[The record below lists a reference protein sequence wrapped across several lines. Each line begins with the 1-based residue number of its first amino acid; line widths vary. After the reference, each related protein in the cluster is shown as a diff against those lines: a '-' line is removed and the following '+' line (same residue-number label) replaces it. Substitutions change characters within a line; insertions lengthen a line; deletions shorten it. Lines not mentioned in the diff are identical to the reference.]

1 MSCLIDIV
9 TGADRG
15 LLPPSLEPRV
25 QIRPFCPRQVGR
37 EPEMISRKSSA
48 DVHLSGRSL
57 RKMVR
62 QASDGIRQSPLGE
75 RETEPTFGQ
84 SGRQERLNCWAK
96 KRLMN
101 VFSHLRMVASSYT
114 PSKALRARK

>member
-1 MSCLIDIV
+1 MILAAFLESGWQIV
-9 TGADRG
+9 SAPVVGTTCADSA
-15 LLPPSLEPRV
+15 LL
-25 QIRPFCPRQVGR
+25 PRQVEH

-48 DVHLSGRSL
+48 DDHLSGRSF

-75 RETEPTFGQ
+75 RETEPTLGQ

-101 VFSHLRMVASSYT
+101 VFNHLRMVASSYM
-114 PSKALRARK
+114 PSKALRAMK